1 MLCLP
6 AGSRSRQ
13 WATSSALGS
22 QRYGLR
28 PWRRAACR
36 SRWLASG
43 LPTQEGRRYV
53 RQFDDG
59 RNDGPFRGDWFRIK
73 ARYTETSR
81 ASISLISAQRCS
93 PPALL
98 QSPQDAPVASVHQA
112 EEGDADETQPDRRII
127 RVLQRPLGRRA
138 IRRTASS
145 SYRTEPGHQ
154 GVVAARQARPA
165 RICPLSD
172 RVFYWCR
179 CHLGLAVLPR
189 YAERRNDRGCSSQ
202 S

>member
-13 WATSSALGS
+13 WATSSALGT

-28 PWRRAACR
+28 PWRSAACR
-36 SRWLASG
+36 SRLLASG

-138 IRRTASS
+138 IKRTASS
-145 SYRTEPGHQ
+145 SYRTEPSHDDA
-154 GVVAARQARPA
+154 VVGGQTKPA
-165 RICPLSD
+165 RIRPLSD
-172 RVFYWCR
+172 YVFYWCGG
-179 CHLGLAVLPR
+179 HPGLSVETPTA
-189 YAERRNDRGCSSQ
+189 
-202 S
+202 